1 MIFEIDKSLVLS
13 NQDSKREKR
22 IIKRLNITRLPFK
35 ITEENFCSSYLEMI
49 KDIRPLFKYKSGE
62 YAMKW
67 CFSTDKRMKVF
78 LLIFEANEQ
87 GREIYKENISSKLP
101 EYSYKTI
108 AQIIDQGIAK
118 GFFVKLAPRKCNMK
132 DSKIRNIRPSED
144 LVVEFMNWNIDLIS
158 IITGFKKKYSE
169 LGST

>member
-1 MIFEIDKSLVLS
+1 MIFEIDKSLVLR

-78 LLIFEANEQ
+78 LLIFEANEL
-87 GREIYKENISSKLP
+87 GKAIYKENISAQLP

-108 AQIIDQGIAK
+108 AQIVDQGIEK
-118 GFFVKLAPRKCNMK
+118 GFFVKLDARAKKTN

-144 LVVEFMNWNIDLIS
+144 LIVEFINWNID
-158 IITGFKKKYSE
+158 IIATTVSFQKKYS
-169 LGST
+169 

>member
-1 MIFEIDKSLVLS
+1 MPRPNKEIFKPSNENLIRDQRILS
-13 NQDSKREKR
+13 QVNLEK
-22 IIKRLNITRLPFK
+22 LPFK
-35 ITEENFCSSYLEMI
+35 ISVDNFSDRYLEMFLDL
-49 KDIRPLFKYKSGE
+49 KPLFKYQEGD

-67 CFSTDKRMKVF
+67 CLSTEKKMKVF

-87 GREIYKENISSKLP
+87 GREIYKENISSQLP

-118 GFFVKLAPRKCNMK
+118 GYFVKLAPRRCEMK

-158 IITGFKKKYSE
+158 TIAGFQKKYS
-169 LGST
+169 

>member
-1 MIFEIDKSLVLS
+1 MTNLNKKNFDFSDI
-13 NQDSKREKR
+13 NSKRDQR
-22 IIKRLNITRLPFK
+22 ILLQVNLKKLPFK
-35 ITEENFCSSYLEMI
+35 ISVDNFSSRYLDMFLDL
-49 KDIRPLFKYKSGE
+49 KPLFKYQKKE

-67 CFSTDKRMKVF
+67 CLSTEKKMKVF

-87 GREIYKENISSKLP
+87 GTEIYKENISSQLP

-118 GFFVKLAPRKCNMK
+118 GYFVKLAPRRCEMK
-132 DSKIRNIRPSED
+132 DSKIRNIRPSEE

-158 IITGFKKKYSE
+158 TISGFEKKYS
-169 LGST
+169 

>member
-35 ITEENFCSSYLEMI
+35 ITEENFCSSYLEML

-78 LLIFEANEQ
+78 LLIFEANEL
-87 GREIYKENISSKLP
+87 GKAIYKENISAQLP

-108 AQIIDQGIAK
+108 AQIVDQGIEK
-118 GFFVKLAPRKCNMK
+118 GFFIKLDPRTKK
-132 DSKIRNIRPSED
+132 TTDSKIRNIRPSED
-144 LVVEFMNWNIDLIS
+144 LVVEFINWNIDLIA
-158 IITGFKKKYSE
+158 TAATFQKKYE
-169 LGST
+169 

>member
-78 LLIFEANEQ
+78 LLIFEANEL
-87 GREIYKENISSKLP
+87 GKAIYKENISAQLP

-108 AQIIDQGIAK
+108 AQIVDQGIEK
-118 GFFVKLAPRKCNMK
+118 GFFVKLDARAKKTN

-144 LVVEFMNWNIDLIS
+144 LIVEFINWNID
-158 IITGFKKKYSE
+158 IIATTVSFQKKYS
-169 LGST
+169 

>member
-1 MIFEIDKSLVLS
+1 MTNLNKKIDENFKRDQRILS
-13 NQDSKREKR
+13 KVNFKK
-22 IIKRLNITRLPFK
+22 LPFK
-35 ITEENFCSSYLEMI
+35 ISIENFSDKYLEMFLDL
-49 KDIRPLFKYKSGE
+49 KPLFKYQEGE

-67 CFSTDKRMKVF
+67 CLSTEKKMKVF

-87 GREIYKENISSKLP
+87 GTEIYKESLSSQLP

-118 GFFVKLAPRKCNMK
+118 GYFVKLAPRRCEMK
-132 DSKIRNIRPSED
+132 DSKIRNIRPSEE

-158 IITGFKKKYSE
+158 TISGFEKKYS
-169 LGST
+169 